1 MHCLSAC
8 LGFFSVHHCQLQ
20 IYCSDKVMNVLWQDV
35 QMRWNSTYYMV
46 ERILEQKKAII
57 KKMSDHDLPAILTK
71 NHWTLL
77 ELLSPFEKVTCHIR
91 SSDAS
96 LADVIPVVT
105 ALQVTTDPFRQ

>member
-1 MHCLSAC
+1 
-8 LGFFSVHHCQLQ
+8 
-20 IYCSDKVMNVLWQDV
+20 MNVLWQDV